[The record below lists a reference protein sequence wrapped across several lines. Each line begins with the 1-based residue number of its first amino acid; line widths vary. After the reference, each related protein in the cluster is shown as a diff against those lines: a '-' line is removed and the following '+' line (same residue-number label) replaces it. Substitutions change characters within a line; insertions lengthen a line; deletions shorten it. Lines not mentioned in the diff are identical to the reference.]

1 MAQFGADR
9 RLEAPMHWEENTID
23 TRKQLSVLGALVAVY
38 ALLAAATYLFIPL
51 QQLVPTQVVPVSELA
66 IPRWQLALANAGI
79 GVGLYSLLGRVGYRF
94 ARRLGLPAVFRPGAG
109 GRRWLLHP
117 LLLGM
122 GLGLVIGLAD
132 FLCRRSVQPLAGCCS
147 AETVARLSFFR

>member
-1 MAQFGADR
+1 
-9 RLEAPMHWEENTID
+9 MHWKENTID

-38 ALLAAATYLFIPL
+38 ALPVAVFPLLAAATYLLFPL
-51 QQLVPTQVVPVSELA
+51 QQLVPTQAMPVSELA